1 MSASYYA
8 VNAKV
13 RALYGR
19 RMTAEDY
26 RLLQEK
32 RTIPEAAAF
41 LQAHPGYRDRLSGLN
56 TVSMHREMLEIALRC
71 SYVDEYR
78 RIFSFMSLTDKELMR
93 FPVYKAEH
101 AVILANMR
109 RLTSNHML
117 DYVSEWDVM
126 LQNGSAIDMPAIH
139 AAKTFQEIAQAAA
152 GTIYGSALIRI
163 ASADSGIPS
172 SAFVDNMMQVVYY
185 AKLYKATAS
194 HYTGDTKKLLRL
206 MLDEET
212 DLMNLVQFLRL
223 KRYFPPEDIKL
234 YSFPLPCSAKLKQ
247 EFIQQLI
254 SSPDY
259 DSAFEMIRNS
269 PYGNLFRSIESSGVE
284 AYLYTLQYNFAKRQL
299 RSASPTVYTPIAYLT
314 LKEIELRNIISIVE
328 CIRYG
333 GNPNEYVT
341 LIGV

>member
-1 MSASYYA
+1 MPAAYYA

-19 RMTAEDY
+19 RMTPEDY
-26 RLLQEK
+26 RLLK
-32 RTIPEAAAF
+32 DKKTVPEAAAF
-41 LQAHPGYRDRLSGLN
+41 LQSHPGYRDRLAGLN
-56 TVSMHREMLEIALRC
+56 TASMHREALEIALRC

-78 RIFSFMSLTDKELMR
+78 RIFSFMNLDDKELMR

-109 RLTSNHML
+109 RLTSTHML

-139 AAKTFQEIAQAAA
+139 EARTFQEVAQAAA
-152 GTIYGSALIRI
+152 KTIYGSALLRI
-163 ASADSGIPS
+163 AAADSETPS
-172 SAFVDNMMQVVYY
+172 HAFVDNMMQVVYY
-185 AKLYKATAS
+185 AKLYKTTAS
-194 HYTGDTKKLLRL
+194 HYKGDTKKLLRQ

-223 KRYFPPEDIKL
+223 KRYFPPEDIQL

-247 EFIQQLI
+247 EYIQQLI
-254 SSPDY
+254 ASPDY
-259 DSAFEMIRNS
+259 DSAFDLVRNG
-269 PYGNLFRSIESSGVE
+269 PYGTLFRSIEASGVE
-284 AYLYTLQYNFAKRQL
+284 AYLYTLQYNFSRRQL

>member
-101 AVILANMR
+101 AVIL
-109 RLTSNHML
+109 
-117 DYVSEWDVM
+117 
-126 LQNGSAIDMPAIH
+126 
-139 AAKTFQEIAQAAA
+139 
-152 GTIYGSALIRI
+152 LICPPFTRQRH
-163 ASADSGIPS
+163 SR
-172 SAFVDNMMQVVYY
+172 
-185 AKLYKATAS
+185 
-194 HYTGDTKKLLRL
+194 KLLR
-206 MLDEET
+206 
-212 DLMNLVQFLRL
+212 
-223 KRYFPPEDIKL
+223 
-234 YSFPLPCSAKLKQ
+234 
-247 EFIQQLI
+247 QLLAL
-254 SSPDY
+254 S
-259 DSAFEMIRNS
+259 MVRH
-269 PYGNLFRSIESSGVE
+269 
-284 AYLYTLQYNFAKRQL
+284 
-299 RSASPTVYTPIAYLT
+299 
-314 LKEIELRNIISIVE
+314 
-328 CIRYG
+328 
-333 GNPNEYVT
+333 
-341 LIGV
+341 